1 MPLPIESGRA
11 ELVALLALRRGG
23 DFISAQRIAAA
34 CDDQKEADR
43 VRKFAAHQ
51 AIVYSHHRWD
61 MDTQAELE
69 LVRLLETRRHA
80 DG

>member
-1 MPLPIESGRA
+1 MGSGNS

-34 CDDQKEADR
+34 CEDKREATR
-43 VRKFAAHQ
+43 VRRFAAHQ
-51 AIVYSHHRWD
+51 AIVYAHHRWD
-61 MDTQAELE
+61 RDTAAELG
-69 LVRLLETRRHA
+69 LVRCLETMRHV

>member
-1 MPLPIESGRA
+1 MESGRA
-11 ELVALLALRRGG
+11 ELVVSLALRRGG

-34 CDDQKEADR
+34 CDDRREATR

-51 AIVYSHHRWD
+51 AIVYAHHRWD
-61 MDTQAELE
+61 RDTRAELE

>member
-1 MPLPIESGRA
+1 MGSARA
-11 ELVALLALRRGG
+11 ELVVSLALRRGG
-23 DFISAQRIAAA
+23 DFASAQRIAAA
-34 CDDQKEADR
+34 CDDRREAAR

-51 AIVYSHHRWD
+51 AIVYAHHRWV

-69 LVRLLETRRHA
+69 LVRLLETRRNV

>member
-1 MPLPIESGRA
+1 MESGRSK
-11 ELVALLALRRGG
+11 LVALLALRRGG

-34 CDDQKEADR
+34 CDDRREANR
-43 VRKFAAHQ
+43 VRRFAAHQ
-51 AIVYSHHRWD
+51 AIVYAHHRWD
-61 MDTQAELE
+61 MDTQTELE

>member
-1 MPLPIESGRA
+1 MGSARV
-11 ELVALLALRRGG
+11 ELVVLLALRRGG

-34 CDDQKEADR
+34 CNDRREATR

-51 AIVYSHHRWD
+51 AIVYAHHRWD
-61 MDTQAELE
+61 TDMRAELE
-69 LVRLLETRRHA
+69 LVQLLETRRHA

>member
-1 MPLPIESGRA
+1 MGSARA
-11 ELVALLALRRGG
+11 ELVVSLALRRGG

-34 CDDQKEADR
+34 CNDKREATR

-51 AIVYSHHRWD
+51 AIVYAHHRLDTD
-61 MDTQAELE
+61 MQTELE

>member
-1 MPLPIESGRA
+1 MESA
-11 ELVALLALRRGG
+11 KSELVVLLALRRGG

-34 CDDQKEADR
+34 CDDRKQAAR

-51 AIVYSHHRWD
+51 AIVYAHHRWVT
-61 MDTQAELE
+61 DTQAELE
-69 LVRLLETRRHA
+69 LVRFLETRRHV